1 MLLKLDR
8 ETVYLVDLIKHFDH
22 TIRLD
27 DCLMYRTY
35 SCRLVISTRAR
46 NCWGNVELPGLIV
59 VQCPCLVLIAREYS
73 QQNM

>member
-1 MLLKLDR
+1 MLLKLDQ

-46 NCWGNVELPGLIV
+46 NCCGNVKLPGLISV
-59 VQCPCLVLIAREYS
+59 PLSCA
-73 QQNM
+73 